1 MFPAVETLVLRL
13 GLRADSGNARANMPN
28 KPNTGYALSIRRKYV
43 RRAAAPA
50 PPRALSPRP
59 ASPRRAQQL
68 GVCTCSPTYR
78 QVKKGSWDRR
88 LTSHECRALKS
99 SSARSCRRES
109 PRPFRFSVP
118 IGVATSRRRLS
129 HRGVRQESSG
139 IRPSNRIAAPADTA
153 THALLAIFI
162 PLSSV
167 SHYFFSLFL
176 FPTNQKTGAAPS
188 LRLVWGLGRP
198 SPRGPGAG
206 AAMLTY
212 SFLANMNA
220 ARATARSTLSVSLA
234 RSHRHTPARAK
245 SRPRSL
251 RM

>member
-50 PPRALSPRP
+50 PPRALPPRP

-88 LTSHECRALKS
+88 LTSHECRALES

-129 HRGVRQESSG
+129 HRGVRQESSPMAKAFG
-139 IRPSNRIAAPADTA
+139 RAIGSQLRPTQ
-153 THALLAIFI
+153 
-162 PLSSV
+162 PLMRCWPFLSLCPLCLIT
-167 SHYFFSLFL
+167 FSLCFFFRQIRKREPLRPCVWFGGSDDLPPGGREPALQCLRIL
-176 FPTNQKTGAAPS
+176 F
-188 LRLVWGLGRP
+188 
-198 SPRGPGAG
+198 
-206 AAMLTY
+206 
-212 SFLANMNA
+212 
-220 ARATARSTLSVSLA
+220 
-234 RSHRHTPARAK
+234 
-245 SRPRSL
+245 
-251 RM
+251 